1 MKLQNVSAH
10 ADRDGLIGFLAKLS
24 APPAHVFITH
34 GDDRVAEMFAERVK
48 QTYGFKTTAPFVE
61 EVYDLLTGEKLQNGH
76 KKVRKEKQVI
86 SRKAGAYDK
95 VLEAL
100 ERLSNVARKNEG
112 KANQYL
118 EKLARQIDEI
128 SNRWS

>member
-48 QTYGFKTTAPFVE
+48 QTSGFTTTEPFVE

-76 KKVRKEKQVI
+76 KKVRKEKQVV

>member
-1 MKLQNVSAH
+1 MV
-10 ADRDGLIGFLAKLS
+10 
-24 APPAHVFITH
+24 
-34 GDDRVAEMFAERVK
+34 
-48 QTYGFKTTAPFVE
+48 
-61 EVYDLLTGEKLQNGH
+61 
-76 KKVRKEKQVI
+76 

-100 ERLSNVARKNEG
+100 ERLSNVAKKNEG